1 MARTRDKECPLCGE
15 KFSSQG
21 LAGHLQQGHGL
32 EGDRLET
39 VYRKVVPPGGEPH
52 EPKLDEVGVGSE
64 GSPVFE
70 ALRRITLLKQM
81 LRNAQDEP
89 YRDEDLLDRKI
100 SNLFGGDPVKS
111 VWQSTKQKIK
121 GQLEEARE
129 DYKQAIAKA
138 AESNAES

>member
-81 LRNAQDEP
+81 LRNAQDEQ
-89 YRDEDLLDRKI
+89 YRDESFLERDMFDLL
-100 SNLFGGDPVKS
+100 GGDPVED
-111 VWQSTKQKIK
+111 VWQNTKQKIK
-121 GQLEEARE
+121 EQLEEARE
-129 DYKQAIAKA
+129 DYRRAIAKA

>member
-81 LRNAQDEP
+81 LRNVQDEP

-100 SNLFGGDPVKS
+100 SNLFGGDPVEN

-121 GQLEEARE
+121 EQLEEARE
-129 DYKQAIAKA
+129 DYRRAIAKA